1 MALTIANF
9 IDKETRVKHK
19 TITGLQ
25 YKRYLERNYYA
36 WIRKV
41 LEAQHNLFKQSIVT
55 GLDQKSINR
64 QIIDARYI
72 KQPDGTKKL
81 INESY
86 NTKFKRLYNEYDKVL
101 KGRYSKV
108 YIERM
113 VRKYILAIS
122 RAQNKQFNKK
132 MQSMGVDLKGAN
144 ILRDYNDFLKAT
156 INNNTALVKDLL
168 DGQRDRLNKIVL
180 NAFATGRTISST
192 SGLIQKALHIT
203 KVDATR
209 IARSQTSNLTN
220 RLGDKRAEEV
230 GCTKAIWHNVL
241 DNRSDP
247 QHVKNEG
254 KIYTIGKGIY
264 NTKTKI
270 WEEPGTRPN
279 CRCWPEYILP
289 EA

>member
-9 IDKETRVKHK
+9 IDKETRNKHNR
-19 TITGLQ
+19 ITGLQ
-25 YKRYLERNYYA
+25 YKRYLERDYYA
-36 WIRKV
+36 WIRRV
-41 LEAQHNLFKQSIVT
+41 LEAQHRLFKQNIVT

-64 QIIDARYI
+64 QITDARYI

-86 NTKFKRLYNEYDKVL
+86 NTKFKRLYNEYDKAL
-101 KGRYSKV
+101 KGRYSKT

-122 RAQNKQFNKK
+122 RAQNRQFNKK

-156 INNNTALVKDLL
+156 INSNTALVKDLL
-168 DGQRDRLNKIVL
+168 DSQREKLNKIVL
-180 NAFATGRTISST
+180 NAFANGNTISST
-192 SGLIQKALHIT
+192 SGLIQKALKTT
-203 KVDATR
+203 KVEATR

-220 RLGDKRAEEV
+220 RLGDKRAEEI
-230 GCTKAIWHNVL
+230 GCDEGIWRNVK

-247 QHVKNEG
+247 QHIKNDG
-254 KIYTIGKGIY
+254 KRFNLDKGIY
-264 NTKTKI
+264 NPKTKT
-270 WEEPGTRPN
+270 WEKPGSRPN
-279 CRCWPEYILP
+279 CRCWTEYIIP
-289 EA
+289 ED